1 MLHVLQIDY
10 KEQGWIVWYYVNV
23 LFICKYYANKHTK
36 RL

>member
-10 KEQGWIVWYYVNV
+10 KEQGIVWYYVNV